1 MSMPA
6 ALSAAA
12 PRMINA
18 ASQGSMP
25 PTLGRRA
32 PYLRSGRH
40 EWALRATSPEHGS
53 CPPWTG
59 LLPAPLADVEQ
70 RQAAAPTGCRP
81 PGPRAPGVE
90 PYGVVGRET

>member
-1 MSMPA
+1 MPA

-32 PYLRSGRH
+32 PYLRSCRH
-40 EWALRATSPEHGS
+40 G
-53 CPPWTG
+53 
-59 LLPAPLADVEQ
+59 
-70 RQAAAPTGCRP
+70 
-81 PGPRAPGVE
+81 
-90 PYGVVGRET
+90 